1 MRSPVRTMAA
11 VCAASLLALGAC
23 SSTPETPASAN
34 LAEGSLTYA
43 ITPAQ
48 LQWTR
53 VPNGPMP
60 KDSLITLIGGLI
72 AVGGY
77 PQFGAI
83 QYSGGPAQGQPTS
96 GAGAYGDWL
105 DMSKTPNLSRS
116 PLGWRFVF
124 KLKPNAANFPIGRYV
139 ATIPVTVGGASNNPQ
154 SIVVVFNHCDNCLY
168 VGDERLAAL
177 SVSDLVWDNWDNG
190 NNNDYQLGWVDA
202 DPDAEYRFDDWRVF
216 VPPFTTAQVDMYG
229 ECDASRPD
237 VNLDD
242 AWLTAWTTP
251 TSVGQSDYDSDDD
264 AGACNNS
271 IIYLTNGGPTQQEF
285 LVRATTC
292 CGTPTGPYR
301 IRVSLFGGGGYGLRA
316 WEPGDLPLEEKV
328 AALKPRGSTP

>member
-1 MRSPVRTMAA
+1 MRSYVRYAA
-11 VCAASLLALGAC
+11 VACAASMLVLAGCGSEPAA
-23 SSTPETPASAN
+23 PASPN

-53 VPNGPMP
+53 VPDGPMP
-60 KDSLITLIGGLI
+60 TDSLITLISGLI

-77 PQFGAI
+77 PQFGTI
-83 QYSGGPAQGQPTS
+83 QYSGGPSAGQPST
-96 GAGAYGDWL
+96 GAGSYGDWL

-168 VGDERLAAL
+168 VGDERLESL
-177 SVSDLVWDNWDNG
+177 SVTDLIWDNNG
-190 NNNDYQLGWVDA
+190 DFELGHVDS
-202 DPDAEYRFDDWRVF
+202 DPGESYRFDDWRVF
-216 VPPFTTAQVDMYG
+216 VPPFTTVQVDMIG

-251 TSVGQSDYDSDDD
+251 TSIGQNDYDSDDD
-264 AGACNNS
+264 AGACHNS
-271 IIYLTNGGPTQQEF
+271 ILYLTNSGPTQIEY

-301 IRVSLFGGGGYGLRA
+301 IVVSLFGGGGYTLRS
-316 WEPGDLPLEEKV
+316 WEPGDLPVEEKR
-328 AALKPRGSTP
+328 ANYRAGRSSP

>member
-1 MRSPVRTMAA
+1 MRSYVRYAA
-11 VCAASLLALGAC
+11 VACAASMLVLAGCA
-23 SSTPETPASAN
+23 SEPATPASPN

-60 KDSLITLIGGLI
+60 KDSLITLISGLI

-83 QYSGGPAQGQPTS
+83 QYSGGPSAGQPNS

-105 DMSKTPNLSRS
+105 EMSKTPNLSRS

-154 SIVVVFNHCDNCLY
+154 SIVVVFNHCENCLY
-168 VGDERLAAL
+168 VGDERLEAL
-177 SVSDLVWDNWDNG
+177 SVTDLIWNRNGLYALGTSDS
-190 NNNDYQLGWVDA
+190 
-202 DPDAEYRFDDWRVF
+202 DPDAEYRYDDWRVF
-216 VPPFTTAQVDMYG
+216 VPPFTTVQVDMYG

-251 TSVGQSDYDSDDD
+251 TAPGQGAATQDDD
-264 AGACNNS
+264 GGACNNS
-271 IIYLTNGGPTQQEF
+271 IIYLTNSGASQQEF

-292 CGTPTGPYR
+292 CQTPIGPYR
-301 IRVSLFGGGGYGLRA
+301 IRVSLYGGGGYTLRS
-316 WEPGDLPLEEKV
+316 WEPGDLPLEEKL
-328 AALKPRGSTP
+328 AKYRAGRSSP

>member
-1 MRSPVRTMAA
+1 MRSYVRYAA
-11 VCAASLLALGAC
+11 VACAASLLVLAGCGSEPAA
-23 SSTPETPASAN
+23 PASPN

-60 KDSLITLIGGLI
+60 KDSLITLISGLI

-77 PQFGAI
+77 PQFGTI
-83 QYSGGPAQGQPTS
+83 QYSGGPSAGQPNT

-154 SIVVVFNHCDNCLY
+154 NIVVVFSHCDNCLY
-168 VGDERLAAL
+168 LDDERLASL
-177 SVSDLVWDNWDNG
+177 SV
-190 NNNDYQLGWVDA
+190 Q
-202 DPDAEYRFDDWRVF
+202 DPTWTRGSTFSNAPGAYPYDDWRVF
-216 VPPFTTAQVDMYG
+216 VPPFTTVQVDMIG
-229 ECDASRPD
+229 ECDISRPD
-237 VNLDD
+237 VSHDD
-242 AWLTAWTTP
+242 VYLYAWNTP
-251 TSVGQSDYDSDDD
+251 TSPGDGAVTLDDD
-264 AGACNNS
+264 GGSCNNS
-271 IIYLTNGGPTQQEF
+271 IIFLTNGGATQKEF
-285 LVRATTC
+285 TVR
-292 CGTPTGPYR
+292 GTSFSGGAYGAYR
-301 IRVSLFGGGGYGLRA
+301 IWVHLAGGGGYTLRS
-316 WEPGDLPLEEKV
+316 WEPGD
-328 AALKPRGSTP
+328 KPNDK

>member
-1 MRSPVRTMAA
+1 MRSYVRYAA
-11 VCAASLLALGAC
+11 VACAASLLVLAGCA
-23 SSTPETPASAN
+23 SEPAAPASPN

-43 ITPAQ
+43 ITPNQ

-53 VPNGPMP
+53 IPNGPMP
-60 KDSLITLIGGLI
+60 KDSLITLISGLI

-83 QYSGGPAQGQPTS
+83 QYSGGPAQGQPSS

-154 SIVVVFNHCDNCLY
+154 NIVVVFNHCDNCLY

-177 SVSDLVWDNWDNG
+177 SVTDPTWTNSYYSG
-190 NNNDYQLGWVDA
+190 TYNNTPGGFY
-202 DPDAEYRFDDWRVF
+202 YDDWRVF
-216 VPPFTTAQVDMYG
+216 VPPFTTVQVDMYG
-229 ECDASRPD
+229 ECDVSRPD

-242 AWLTAWTTP
+242 AWLSAWTTP
-251 TSVGQSDYDSDDD
+251 TSDGQVAVDTDDD

-301 IRVSLFGGGGYGLRA
+301 IRVSLYGGGGYTLRA
-316 WEPGDLPLEEKV
+316 WEPGDLPLEEKL
-328 AALKPRGSTP
+328 AAAKKARGSTP